1 MRWLP
6 TCLALAG
13 CASAGPQ
20 NTIVGG
26 VADAGTG
33 DSRGAAAD
41 AAEGEVTLVE
51 TTSNSLA
58 LGRSFACVLSPFTLE
73 NSYYRVFTPADH
85 GVSGTLHVTHVDF
98 AIDTAKAATG
108 GSQPGKINLGT
119 YTGVPGAA
127 TLDLSLVTPLSS
139 TDITIPDGPDGPDRS
154 GTQMTVPITADVAA
168 DAHLLVELFI
178 PKGVDSNTATM
189 GNVFLIGMSGDPERQ
204 PGYTRGPGCGTSTP
218 VTMQSLAGTD
228 DAFVILMTVTGTA
241 STTPN

>member
-6 TCLALAG
+6 TCLVLAG

-26 VADAGTG
+26 LMDAGVG
-33 DSRGAAAD
+33 RDAAATLD
-41 AAEGEVTLVE
+41 GAGVEVTLVE
-51 TTSNSLA
+51 TTSNNLA
-58 LGRSFACVLSPFTLE
+58 LGHSFGCVDKQSRATLE

-85 GVSGTLHVTHVDF
+85 GVAGTLHVTHVDF
-98 AIDTAKAATG
+98 AIDTAAAATG
-108 GSQPGKINLGT
+108 GSQPGKVNLGT

-127 TLDLSLVTPLSS
+127 TLDLSLVTAVSS
-139 TDITIPDGPDGPDRS
+139 TDIAIPDGG
-154 GTQMTVPITADVAA
+154 GTQMTVPITADIAA

-178 PKGVDSNTATM
+178 PDGFIPEHT
-189 GNVFLIGMSGDPERQ
+189 GNRFLIGMSGDAERQ
-204 PGYTRGPGCGTSTP
+204 PGYTRGGPGCQTDTP

>member
-6 TCLALAG
+6 TCLVLAG

-26 VADAGTG
+26 LMDAGTG
-33 DSRGAAAD
+33 GSRDAAAD
-41 AAEGEVTLVE
+41 AAEGQVTLVE
-51 TTSNSLA
+51 TTSSDIA
-58 LGRSFACVLSPFTLE
+58 LGRSFACVQPPLNYTLE

-98 AIDTAKAATG
+98 AIDTATAATG
-108 GSQPGKINLGT
+108 GSQRGKINLGT

-127 TLDLSLVTPLSS
+127 TLDLSLVTAISS
-139 TDITIPDGPDGPDRS
+139 TDITIPDGG
-154 GTQMTVPITADVAA
+154 GTHMAVPITADIAA

-178 PKGVDSNTATM
+178 PDGMVPATP
-189 GNVFLIGMSGDPERQ
+189 GNQFLIGMSGDAERQ

-218 VTMQSLAGTD
+218 VTMQSVAGTD
-228 DAFVILMTVTGTA
+228 DAFAILMTVTGTA